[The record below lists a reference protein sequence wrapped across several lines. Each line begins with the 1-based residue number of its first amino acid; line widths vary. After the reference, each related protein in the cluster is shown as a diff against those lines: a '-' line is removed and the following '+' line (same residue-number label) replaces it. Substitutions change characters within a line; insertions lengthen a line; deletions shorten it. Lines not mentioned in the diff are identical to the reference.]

1 MKRLFICISILF
13 FGIALFAEDN
23 SELPRY
29 KGFAIGGDVFG
40 QFPIGDYAQFAN
52 ANIGL
57 SLAGEYTFPL
67 NLPKNMDL
75 GIGIRAEYGH
85 VFPKSDTSLKS
96 DEEIRAF
103 ANLWLRIPFKLFNQY
118 FAFQPEVGGGISNFF
133 TKYQIKETE
142 KSGTYLSPFI
152 SIAPSLRW
160 IPSSLQKLEVE
171 FAPIF
176 TIVPEKDKTTNM
188 LGLRLGAIWHFEMK
202 KEAVVDETA
211 AEEKCKAK
219 EAKKAEK
226 ARLAEEEKKRR
237 EEEKE
242 KARLAE
248 EERKHAEEVEKAR
261 LAEEEAEKARLAAE
275 EAEKA
280 RLAAEEEEKARFAAE
295 EEAKRLAAEEAEKK
309 RLAEEEAA
317 RQAEEEAKLSEEAE
331 KERLAE
337 EKRLADEAEK
347 QRLEKERLAAEERKR
362 AEERIAAEEAE
373 KARLAEEEAKRVE
386 EAEKA
391 EKARIAAEEEE
402 KARLAAEEEAKRL
415 AAEEAEKERLA
426 AEEEREP
433 VEEDETEEYT
443 PTSVRL
449 GLKNILF
456 FSKNGA
462 VFSGLSRKQ
471 IARNERTID
480 EAVALIKKYPDCHVL
495 IEGYANNI
503 SGTEKENRT
512 ACMPL
517 SLWRAEYIKK
527 ELIKR
532 GIKAEQIETVGRGGT
547 NPLAGRKDRNNWW
560 KNRRVEFVI
569 TY

>member
-1 MKRLFICISILF
+1 MKRLFICILILF
-13 FGIALFAEDN
+13 LGVALFAEKN
-23 SELPRY
+23 SDLPRY

-40 QFPIGDYAQFAN
+40 QVPIGDYAQFAN

-103 ANLWLRIPFKLFNQY
+103 ANIWLRIPFRLFNQY
-118 FAFQPEVGGGISNFF
+118 FAFQPEVGGGLSNFF
-133 TKYQIKETE
+133 TKYQIDETE
-142 KSGTYLSPFI
+142 KNGTYLSPFI
-152 SIAPSLRW
+152 SIAPSFRW
-160 IPSSLQKLEVE
+160 IPSALQNLEVE
-171 FAPIF
+171 LTPLF
-176 TIVPEKDKTTNM
+176 TIVPEKEKTTNM

-202 KEAVVDETA
+202 NEAMIDETA
-211 AEEKCKAK
+211 AEEKRKAK

-226 ARLAEEEKKRR
+226 A
-237 EEEKE
+237 E

-248 EERKHAEEVEKAR
+248 EQAKLAEKERLAKEEDRKRAEEAEKAR
-261 LAEEEAEKARLAAE
+261 LAEEDRKRAEEAEKARLAAE
-275 EAEKA
+275 EAE
-280 RLAAEEEEKARFAAE
+280 RERIAAEEKEKV
-295 EEAKRLAAEEAEKK
+295 RLAAEEAERQRLEEE
-309 RLAEEEAA
+309 RLAEEERKRA
-317 RQAEEEAKLSEEAE
+317 EEAE
-331 KERLAE
+331 RIRVAE
-337 EKRLADEAEK
+337 
-347 QRLEKERLAAEERKR
+347 
-362 AEERIAAEEAE
+362 EERIAAEEAE
-373 KARLAEEEAKRVE
+373 R
-386 EAEKA
+386 
-391 EKARIAAEEEE
+391 ARIAAEEEE
-402 KARLAAEEEAKRL
+402 KARLAAEEEAARL
-415 AAEEAEKERLA
+415 AAEEAEKTRLA
-426 AEEEREP
+426 AEEADKERRAAEEEAARLAAEKP
-433 VEEDETEEYT
+433 VTSQSTAEEESQPVIEEDEDETEEYA

-462 VFSGLSRKQ
+462 VFSGLSRRQ
-471 IARNERTID
+471 IAQNERTID
-480 EAVALIKKYPDCHVL
+480 EAVALIKEYPDCHVL

-512 ACMPL
+512 ACVPL

-532 GIKAEQIETVGRGGT
+532 GIKAEQIETVGRGGA

>member
-1 MKRLFICISILF
+1 MKRSFICISIIFL
-13 FGIALFAEDN
+13 GVALFAEKN
-23 SELPRY
+23 SDLPRY

-40 QFPIGDYAQFAN
+40 QVPIGDYSQFAN
-52 ANIGL
+52 ANIGF

-75 GIGIRAEYGH
+75 GAGIRAEYGH

-118 FAFQPEVGGGISNFF
+118 FAFQPEVGGGISYFF

-202 KEAVVDETA
+202 NEAMIDETA
-211 AEEKCKAK
+211 AEEKRKAK

-226 ARLAEEEKKRR
+226 A
-237 EEEKE
+237 E

-248 EERKHAEEVEKAR
+248 EQAKLAEKER
-261 LAEEEAEKARLAAE
+261 LAKEEDRKRAE

-280 RLAAEEEEKARFAAE
+280 
-295 EEAKRLAAEEAEKK
+295 RLAAEEAEKK

-317 RQAEEEAKLSEEAE
+317 RQAEEEAKLAEEAE
-331 KERLAE
+331 KKRLAE
-337 EKRLADEAEK
+337 EKRLADEAER
-347 QRLEKERLAAEERKR
+347 QRLEEERLAEEERKR
-362 AEERIAAEEAE
+362 AEEAARLAAEEEAE

-426 AEEEREP
+426 AEEESEP
-433 VEEDETEEYT
+433 VEEDETEEYA

-462 VFSGLSRKQ
+462 VFSGLSRRQ
-471 IARNERTID
+471 IAQNERTID
-480 EAVALIKKYPDCHVL
+480 EAVALIKEHPGCHVL

-503 SGTEKENRT
+503 SGTEKEDRT

-532 GIKAEQIETVGRGGT
+532 GIKAEQIETVGRGGA

>member
-152 SIAPSLRW
+152 SVAPSLRW

-211 AEEKCKAK
+211 AEEKRKAK
-219 EAKKAEK
+219 EAKKAEKAEK

-237 EEEKE
+237 EEEK
-242 KARLAE
+242 RLAE

-275 EAEKA
+275 KAEKA
-280 RLAAEEEEKARFAAE
+280 RLAAEEEEKARLAAE
-295 EEAKRLAAEEAEKK
+295 EEEARLAAEEAEKK
-309 RLAEEEAA
+309 RLAE
-317 RQAEEEAKLSEEAE
+317 EEAE

-337 EKRLADEAEK
+337 EKRLADEAER
-347 QRLEKERLAAEERKR
+347 QRLEEERLVEEERKR
-362 AEERIAAEEAE
+362 TEERIAAEEAE
-373 KARLAEEEAKRVE
+373 KARLAEEEAKRAE

-462 VFSGLSRKQ
+462 VFSGLSRRQ
-471 IARNERTID
+471 IAQNERTID
-480 EAVALIKKYPDCHVL
+480 EAVALIKEHPGCHVL

>member
-13 FGIALFAEDN
+13 LGVALFAEKN
-23 SELPRY
+23 SDLPRY

-40 QFPIGDYAQFAN
+40 QFPIGDYSQFAN

-67 NLPKNMDL
+67 NLPMNMDL
-75 GIGIRAEYGH
+75 GAGIRAEYGH
-85 VFPKSDTSLKS
+85 VFPKSNTSLKS

-103 ANLWLRIPFKLFNQY
+103 ANIWLRIPFKLFNQY
-118 FAFQPEVGGGISNFF
+118 FAFQPEVGGGFSNFF
-133 TKYQIKETE
+133 TKYQINESE

-152 SIAPSLRW
+152 SIAPSFRW
-160 IPSSLQKLEVE
+160 IPSALQNLEVE

-202 KEAVVDETA
+202 NEAMIDETA
-211 AEEKCKAK
+211 AEEKRKAK

-226 ARLAEEEKKRR
+226 A
-237 EEEKE
+237 E

-248 EERKHAEEVEKAR
+248 EQAKLAEKERLAKEERKR
-261 LAEEEAEKARLAAE
+261 AE

-280 RLAAEEEEKARFAAE
+280 
-295 EEAKRLAAEEAEKK
+295 RLAAEEAEKK

-317 RQAEEEAKLSEEAE
+317 RQAEEEAKLAEEAE
-331 KERLAE
+331 KARLAE
-337 EKRLADEAEK
+337 EKRLADEAER
-347 QRLEKERLAAEERKR
+347 QRLEEERLAEEERKR
-362 AEERIAAEEAE
+362 AEEAERIRVAEEERIAAEEAE
-373 KARLAEEEAKRVE
+373 R
-386 EAEKA
+386 
-391 EKARIAAEEEE
+391 ARIAAEEEE
-402 KARLAAEEEAKRL
+402 KARLAAEEEAARFAAEEAEKTRL
-415 AAEEAEKERLA
+415 AAEEADKERLA
-426 AEEEREP
+426 TEEEAARLAAEKPVTSQSTAEEESQP
-433 VEEDETEEYT
+433 VIEEDEDETEEYA

-462 VFSGLSRKQ
+462 VFSGLSRRQ
-471 IARNERTID
+471 IAQNERTID
-480 EAVALIKKYPDCHVL
+480 EAVALIKEHPGCHVL

-503 SGTEKENRT
+503 SGTEKEDRT

-532 GIKAEQIETVGRGGT
+532 GIKAEQIETVGRGGA

>member
-171 FAPIF
+171 FVPIF

-202 KEAVVDETA
+202 KEAVVDET
-211 AEEKCKAK
+211 
-219 EAKKAEK
+219 
-226 ARLAEEEKKRR
+226 
-237 EEEKE
+237 
-242 KARLAE
+242 
-248 EERKHAEEVEKAR
+248 
-261 LAEEEAEKARLAAE
+261 
-275 EAEKA
+275 
-280 RLAAEEEEKARFAAE
+280 
-295 EEAKRLAAEEAEKK
+295 
-309 RLAEEEAA
+309 
-317 RQAEEEAKLSEEAE
+317 
-331 KERLAE
+331 
-337 EKRLADEAEK
+337 
-347 QRLEKERLAAEERKR
+347 
-362 AEERIAAEEAE
+362 
-373 KARLAEEEAKRVE
+373 
-386 EAEKA
+386 
-391 EKARIAAEEEE
+391 
-402 KARLAAEEEAKRL
+402 
-415 AAEEAEKERLA
+415 
-426 AEEEREP
+426 
-433 VEEDETEEYT
+433 
-443 PTSVRL
+443 
-449 GLKNILF
+449 
-456 FSKNGA
+456 
-462 VFSGLSRKQ
+462 SGS
-471 IARNERTID
+471 
-480 EAVALIKKYPDCHVL
+480 
-495 IEGYANNI
+495 
-503 SGTEKENRT
+503 
-512 ACMPL
+512 
-517 SLWRAEYIKK
+517 
-527 ELIKR
+527 
-532 GIKAEQIETVGRGGT
+532 
-547 NPLAGRKDRNNWW
+547 
-560 KNRRVEFVI
+560 
-569 TY
+569 

>member
-13 FGIALFAEDN
+13 LGVALFAEKN
-23 SELPRY
+23 SDLPRY

-40 QFPIGDYAQFAN
+40 QVPIGDYSQFAN

-75 GIGIRAEYGH
+75 GAGIRAEYGH
-85 VFPKSDTSLKS
+85 VFPKSNTSLKS

-103 ANLWLRIPFKLFNQY
+103 ANIWLRIPFKLFNQY
-118 FAFQPEVGGGISNFF
+118 FAFQPEVGGGLSTFF
-133 TKYQIKETE
+133 TKYQINESE

-211 AEEKCKAK
+211 AEEKRKAK

-226 ARLAEEEKKRR
+226 A
-237 EEEKE
+237 E

-248 EERKHAEEVEKAR
+248 EQAKLAEKERLVKEEDRKRAEEAERERIAAEEKEKVRFAAEEAERQRLEEERKRAEEAERER
-261 LAEEEAEKARLAAE
+261 LAEEERIAAEEAERSRIAAEEEEKTRLAAEEEAARLAAE
-275 EAEKA
+275 EAEKT
-280 RLAAEEEEKARFAAE
+280 
-295 EEAKRLAAEEAEKK
+295 RLAAEEA
-309 RLAEEEAA
+309 
-317 RQAEEEAKLSEEAE
+317 
-331 KERLAE
+331 
-337 EKRLADEAEK
+337 D
-347 QRLEKERLAAEERKR
+347 KERLAAEEKVDSQSTD
-362 AEERIAAEEAE
+362 
-373 KARLAEEEAKRVE
+373 EEESQ
-386 EAEKA
+386 
-391 EKARIAAEEEE
+391 
-402 KARLAAEEEAKRL
+402 
-415 AAEEAEKERLA
+415 
-426 AEEEREP
+426 P
-433 VEEDETEEYT
+433 VIEEDEDETDEYT

-462 VFSGLSRKQ
+462 VFSGLSRRQ
-471 IARNERTID
+471 IAQNERTID
-480 EAVALIKKYPDCHVL
+480 EAVALIKEHPGCHVL

-532 GIKAEQIETVGRGGT
+532 GIKAEQIETVGRGGA

>member
-1 MKRLFICISILF
+1 MKRSFICISIIFL
-13 FGIALFAEDN
+13 GVALFAEKN
-23 SELPRY
+23 SDLPRY

-40 QFPIGDYAQFAN
+40 QVPIGDYSQFAN
-52 ANIGL
+52 ANIGF

-75 GIGIRAEYGH
+75 GAGIRAEYGH

-118 FAFQPEVGGGISNFF
+118 FAFQPEVGGGISYFF

-202 KEAVVDETA
+202 NEAMIDETA
-211 AEEKCKAK
+211 AEEKRKAK

-226 ARLAEEEKKRR
+226 A
-237 EEEKE
+237 E

-248 EERKHAEEVEKAR
+248 EQAKLAEKER
-261 LAEEEAEKARLAAE
+261 LAKEEDRKRAE

-280 RLAAEEEEKARFAAE
+280 
-295 EEAKRLAAEEAEKK
+295 RLAAEEAEKK

-317 RQAEEEAKLSEEAE
+317 RQAEEEAKLAEEAE
-331 KERLAE
+331 KARLAAEEAERERIAAEEKEKVRLAAEEAERQRLEEERLAE
-337 EKRLADEAEK
+337 E
-347 QRLEKERLAAEERKR
+347 ERKR
-362 AEERIAAEEAE
+362 AEEAERIRVAEEERIAAEEAE
-373 KARLAEEEAKRVE
+373 R
-386 EAEKA
+386 
-391 EKARIAAEEEE
+391 ARIAAEEEE
-402 KARLAAEEEAKRL
+402 KARLAAEEEAARL
-415 AAEEAEKERLA
+415 AAEEAEKTRLA
-426 AEEEREP
+426 AEEADKERRAAEEEAARLAAEKP
-433 VEEDETEEYT
+433 VTSQSTDEEESQPVIEEDEDETEEYA

-462 VFSGLSRKQ
+462 VFSGLSRRQ
-471 IARNERTID
+471 IAQNERTID
-480 EAVALIKKYPDCHVL
+480 EAVALIKEHPDCHVL

-532 GIKAEQIETVGRGGT
+532 GIKAEQIETVGRGGA